1 MYCVKNVTPS
11 LVWVG
16 GNDRRL
22 AMFEGVYSV
31 PAGVS
36 YNSYVMLDEKIA
48 IFDTV
53 DKAVAGV
60 FFENLAHV
68 LGDKTPDYLIV
79 HHMEPDHS
87 ATIGDIVLRYPNIKI
102 VCNAKIATMIKQ
114 FFDFDLD
121 SRAVIV
127 NEGDTLCLGEHTL
140 HFVNAPMVHWPEVM
154 MSYEEKEGIL
164 FSADAFGHFGAING
178 ALFADEVDFERDF
191 MDEARRYY
199 TNIVGKYGAQVMN
212 VLKAASALDI
222 KMICPLHGFV
232 WRKNIST
239 FIDKYVKW
247 ATYTPE
253 VQGVLIPYASIYGNT
268 ENAAEILSSKLRDM
282 GIETKMYDVSV
293 TPASDIVSDAFKYS
307 HIVFASP
314 TYNSGVFVTMEAL
327 LHDIAAHSLKN
338 RTIGFIQNGSWA
350 ATSGKLMREILSKLG
365 NTTFIDDI
373 PYVKSSIKEDS
384 YASIMA
390 LAERIATDFSK
401 KEEVAVGEIQSN
413 SMHKLTY
420 GLFALFTNDGKRDN
434 ACIVNTVMQLSSSP
448 MTISVCVNK
457 SNYTCE
463 TIQKT
468 GIFNASVLD
477 ESVPFDVF
485 KRFGFAS
492 GRDTD
497 KLSDFDDVMRS
508 ENMLLHLDRY
518 TNAFISGK
526 VISEVDCGTHIL
538 FIAEVTEAK
547 TFDKGGKSVTYAYY
561 FDNIKPKAP
570 KSPADDKKPEEK
582 KIVGWR
588 CKICGYVYDGAEL
601 PSDFV
606 CPWCKHPASDFE
618 PIYG

>member
-1 MYCVKNVTPS
+1 MHCVKKITPT
-11 LVWVG
+11 LTWVG

-36 YNSYVMLDEKIA
+36 YNSYVIMDEKIA
-48 IFDTV
+48 VFDTV
-53 DKAVAGV
+53 DKAVSGV

-87 ATIGDIVLRYPNIKI
+87 ATMSEFVLRYPDVKI
-102 VCNAKIATMIKQ
+102 VCNSKILTMIKQ
-114 FFDFDLD
+114 FFSFDID
-121 SRAVIV
+121 SRVIV
-127 NEGDTLCLGEHTL
+127 VGEGDTLSLGEHTL
-140 HFVNAPMVHWPEVM
+140 TFLNAPMVHWPEVM
-154 MSYEEKEGIL
+154 MSYESSEGIL

-199 TNIVGKYGAQVMN
+199 ANIVGKYGAQVMN
-212 VLKAASALDI
+212 VLKAASKLDI

-253 VQGVLIPYASIYGNT
+253 VQGVLIAYASIYGNT
-268 ENAAEILSSKLRDM
+268 ENAAEILSSTLRER

-307 HIVFASP
+307 HLVFASP
-314 TYNSGVFVTMEAL
+314 TYNAGVFVTMEAL

-350 ATSGKLMREILSKLG
+350 ATSGKLMREILGKLG
-365 NTTFIDDI
+365 NTTFIDDV
-373 PYVKSSIKEDS
+373 PYVKSSVKDDS
-384 YASIMA
+384 LASIMA
-390 LAERIATDFSK
+390 LADRIAADFPKTD
-401 KEEVAVGEIQSN
+401 EVPCGEIQSAT
-413 SMHKLTY
+413 MHKLTY
-420 GLFALFTNDGKRDN
+420 GLFALFTNDGVRDN

-457 SNYTCE
+457 ANYTCE

-477 ESVPFDVF
+477 ESVPFDLF

-526 VISEVDCGTHIL
+526 VIQEVDCGTHIL
-538 FIAEVTEAK
+538 FVAEVTEAK
-547 TFDKGGKSVTYAYY
+547 VFKNGGKSVTYAYY

-570 KSPADDKKPEEK
+570 VQIAPVEEKKEK
-582 KIVGWR
+582 KIVAWV
-588 CKICGYVYDGAEL
+588 CKICGYRYEGETL
-601 PSDFV
+601 PEDFI
-606 CPWCKHPASDFE
+606 CPLCKHPASDFE
-618 PIYG
+618 PVYE

>member
-1 MYCVKNVTPS
+1 MYCVKTITPT
-11 LVWVG
+11 LTWVG

-36 YNSYVMLDEKIA
+36 YNSYVLMDEKIA

-60 FFENLAHV
+60 FFENLEHV
-68 LGDKTPDYLIV
+68 LGSRKPDYLIV

-87 ATIGDIVLRYPNIKI
+87 ATIYDLVLRYPDVKI
-102 VCNAKIATMIKQ
+102 VCNLKILAMIKQ
-114 FFDFDLD
+114 FFSFDID
-121 SRAVIV
+121 ARAVVV
-127 NEGDTLCLGEHTL
+127 NEGDTLSLGEHTL
-140 HFVNAPMVHWPEVM
+140 RFINAPMVHWPEVM

-178 ALFADEVDFERDF
+178 AIFADEVDFERDY

-199 TNIVGKYGAQVMN
+199 ANIVGKYGAQVMN
-212 VLKAASALDI
+212 VLKAASTLDI

-232 WRKNIST
+232 WRKNIAT
-239 FIDKYVKW
+239 FVDKYKKW

-268 ENAAEILSSKLRDM
+268 ENAAEILSSKLVER
-282 GIETKMYDVSV
+282 GIPTKMYDVSV

-314 TYNSGVFVTMEAL
+314 TYNAGVFVTMEAL
-327 LHDIAAHSLKN
+327 VHDIAAHSLKN
-338 RTIGFIQNGSWA
+338 ITIGFIQNGSWA
-350 ATSGKLMREILSKLG
+350 ASSGKLMREILGKLQ
-365 NTTFIDDI
+365 NTTFIEDI
-373 PYVKSSIKEDS
+373 PYVKSSLKEDS

-390 LAERIATDFSK
+390 LVDRIAADFPN
-401 KEEVAVGEIQSN
+401 KEEVARGDIDGA
-413 SMHKLTY
+413 SMHKLSY

-434 ACIVNTVMQLSSSP
+434 ACIVNTVSQISSSP
-448 MTISVCVNK
+448 LTISVCVNK
-457 SNYTCE
+457 ANYTCE

-477 ESVPFDVF
+477 ESVPFDIF

-518 TNAFISGK
+518 TNAFMSGK
-526 VISEVDCGTHIL
+526 VIKEIDCGTHIL
-538 FIAEVTEAK
+538 FIAEVTEAR
-547 TFDKGGKSVTYAYY
+547 TFKNGGKSVTYAYY
-561 FDNIKPKAP
+561 FDHIKPKAP
-570 KSPADDKKPEEK
+570 VSTAPVEEKKEK
-582 KIVGWR
+582 KIVGWV
-588 CKICGYVYDGAEL
+588 CKICGYVYEGEEL
-601 PSDFV
+601 PEDFI
-606 CPWCKHPASDFE
+606 CPLCKHPASDFE